1 MATFD
6 LLKAAAGASEQV
18 DRAVEFIRGGPLT
31 DLLEEMG
38 DVHLESAIEHLRQ
51 ANQSHD
57 PERRLIQ
64 ATGDLQNA
72 FILFMRAARAGPS
85 RKLRL
90 LFDMANVSRS
100 RAGATDCA
108 SAIGLI
114 QWVIGESSAN
124 RRLWLDRA
132 ARQIALHT
140 DEMRQCWD
148 MGIFGEKYMSYGSHR
163 TTLFHSFRQLEMN
176 TLPVDLQR
184 AGQLRFEDADQY
196 RLASD
201 RDTLNPD
208 VVVARYFFTEELKRQ
223 WNDPLG

>member
-18 DRAVEFIRGGPLT
+18 DRAIEFMRGGPMT
-31 DLLEEMG
+31 DLLEQMG

-57 PERRLIQ
+57 PERRLVQ

-72 FILFMRAARAGPS
+72 FILFTRAAGAGPS
-85 RKLRL
+85 RNLRIM
-90 LFDMANVSRS
+90 FDMSNVSRS

-108 SAIGLI
+108 SAIALI
-114 QWVIGESSAN
+114 QWVIGESPSN

-140 DEMRQCWD
+140 DEMRRCFN
-148 MGIFGEKYMSYGSHR
+148 MGVFAKKYMSYGADR
-163 TTLFHSFRQLEMN
+163 TSLFHSFRQLEMN
-176 TLPVDLQR
+176 TLPVGLQR
-184 AGQLRFEDADQY
+184 AGPLRLEDADQY

-201 RDTLNPD
+201 KDRYNPD
-208 VVVARYFFTEELKRQ
+208 VVVARHFFAEELKRP
-223 WNDPLG
+223 WNDPLR